1 MANSRQLVLSIFP
14 SIYSTMVFGIVSVE
28 GFGPYTMGT
37 LSSLRALR
45 KLDELRF
52 KH

>member
-1 MANSRQLVLSIFP
+1 
-14 SIYSTMVFGIVSVE
+14 MVFGIVSVE

-37 LSSLRALR
+37 LR